1 MTDTHSHIYAA
12 EFDEDREEVVER
24 ARQAGVDRI
33 LLPNINEESIAPMLA
48 LCRQHPDCCFPMMGL
63 HPEDV
68 KEDYQDVLA
77 RMRALLEEKD
87 NFRANESDRLR
98 FAECSRKCPRDNP
111 YIAVGE
117 VGLDF
122 YWDATRRKEQMD
134 AFSQQVEW
142 AATLGLPLVIHS
154 RNAHRELV
162 DVMRAH
168 RGKVLRGVFHC
179 FCGTL
184 EEARELLE
192 FEGFV
197 LGIGGVLTYKK
208 STLPEVVR
216 ELPVERM
223 VLETDSPYLAPVP
236 HRGGRNESAY
246 IVHVLERMAREK
258 GLSEEH
264 ISAVMEE
271 TVRSIFSLTNRL
283 AKH

>member
-1 MTDTHSHIYAA
+1 MTDTHSHIYAT
-12 EFDEDREEVVER
+12 EFDEDRDAVVER
-24 ARQAGVDRI
+24 ALQAGVDKI

-48 LCRQHPDCCFPMMGL
+48 LCSQYPELCFPMMGL

-68 KEDYQDVLA
+68 KEDYQDVLL
-77 RMRALLEEKD
+77 RMHALLEE
-87 NFRANESDRLR
+87 
-98 FAECSRKCPRDNP
+98 ECNP

-122 YWDATRRKEQMD
+122 YWDTTYREQQMD

-142 AATLGLPLVIHS
+142 AAALGLPLVIHS

-162 DVMRAH
+162 DVMNAYRD
-168 RGKVLRGVFHC
+168 RPLRGIFHC

-184 EEARELLE
+184 DEARELLR

-216 ELPVERM
+216 ELPLERM
-223 VLETDSPYLAPVP
+223 VLETDSPYLAPIP
-236 HRGGRNESAY
+236 HRGRRNESAY
-246 IVHVLERMAREK
+246 IVHILERMAQEK
-258 GLSEEH
+258 GLSMEH
-264 ISAVMEE
+264 ISAVTDE

-283 AKH
+283 VGNEN

>member
-1 MTDTHSHIYAA
+1 MTDTHSHIYTA
-12 EFDEDREEVVER
+12 EFDEDREAVVQR
-24 ARQAGVDRI
+24 ARQAGVDKI

-68 KEDYQDVLA
+68 REDYRDVLL
-77 RMRALLEEKD
+77 RMRDLLEE
-87 NFRANESDRLR
+87 
-98 FAECSRKCPRDNP
+98 DNP

-122 YWDATRRKEQMD
+122 YWDTTYKREQMD

-142 AATLGLPLVIHS
+142 AAVLGLPLVIHS

-162 DVMRAH
+162 DVMRTY
-168 RGKVLRGVFHC
+168 RGKALRGVFHC
-179 FCGTL
+179 FCGTI
-184 EEARELLE
+184 EEARELLQ

-216 ELPVERM
+216 ELPLERM

-246 IVHVLERMAREK
+246 IVHVLQRMAQEK
-258 GLSEEH
+258 GVSEEH
-264 ISAVMEE
+264 ISMVTDE
-271 TVRSIFSLTNRL
+271 TIRSIFFSDHQAVKALKSTS
-283 AKH
+283 K